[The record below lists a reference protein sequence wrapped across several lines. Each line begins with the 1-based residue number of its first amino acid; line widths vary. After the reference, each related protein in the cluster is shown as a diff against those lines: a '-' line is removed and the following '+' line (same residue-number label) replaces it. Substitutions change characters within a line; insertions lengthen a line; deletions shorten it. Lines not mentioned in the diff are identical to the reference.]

1 MGIAVTYLCDRAR
14 ADTVLASLQAI
25 GDTSTKLYNSLSEAS
40 KPSFFELVQHP
51 VQASLTLQHMYI
63 AAGINNLR
71 ALQYSV
77 AANMYKTQVENL
89 FATDFDLENDYHTL
103 LDGMC
108 SHSMTW
114 FKG

>member
-1 MGIAVTYLCDRAR
+1 MAHVCDRAR
-14 ADTVLASLQAI
+14 ADTVLAYLKAAA
-25 GDTSTKLYNSLSEAS
+25 DASTKLYNSLSAAAQ
-40 KPSFFELVQHP
+40 PSFFELVQHP
-51 VQASLTLQHMYI
+51 VQASLTLQNIYI

-103 LDGMC
+103 LDGTR
-108 SHSMTW
+108 SRSMAY
-114 FKG
+114 FEG